1 MSEKTDQELL
11 REHFETGS
19 EDAFA
24 DLVHRHVDLVYST
37 ALRILNNFSL
47 AEEVTQ
53 RTFLA
58 LSQNARKLQDRSIL
72 TGWLYETARNSAVT
86 TIRSENRRRL
96 REQEAA
102 LMQTQDSS
110 EDQPP
115 WAQMAPHLDD
125 ALAKLGTHDRDL
137 ILLRFFE
144 RKPAR
149 EIAAQF
155 GLTEEA
161 AQKRAAR
168 ALERLRTI
176 FAEGGLPSSAA
187 GLAAAL
193 SIQAVHSAPAG
204 LTASVIAAAETGK
217 VVTSTLG
224 IIMASAKAKLGIAAI
239 LMAAVSTPLVLQH
252 QTNARLQEEL
262 SDLRQKNAQLEQWR
276 QENPRP
282 AAQNT
287 EDTAQRRKERDELL
301 RLRGEVTA
309 LRAQASESPK
319 ARREAARPASAGES
333 QPETQ
338 LVPAESWANVGFASP
353 VDAFQTLHWARAR
366 RDTNVIANALAWSD
380 ERTRDQIESL
390 FAAAPESVRQRYGTA
405 DAYILSLF
413 DHPTPDDSRR
423 VTGYKVLNENIGDT
437 QATISVEEQ
446 IADGRTSVRE
456 MNFVRIDNG
465 WRQALDFDRAGTSKL
480 GKALQAEAN
489 PANP

>member
-37 ALRILNNFSL
+37 ALRVLSNFSL

-72 TGWLYETARNSAVT
+72 TGWLYETTRNSAIT

-96 REQEAA
+96 REQEAV

-115 WAQMAPHLDD
+115 WAQMAPHLDN
-125 ALAKLGTHDRDL
+125 ALAKLSTPDRDL

-176 FAEGGLPSSAA
+176 FAERGLPSSTA

-193 SIQAVHSAPAG
+193 SLQAVQSAPAG
-204 LTASVIAAAETGK
+204 LTASVIAAAGTSK
-217 VVTSTLG
+217 VITSTLG
-224 IIMASAKAKLGIAAI
+224 IIMASTKAKLGLAAI

-252 QTNARLQEEL
+252 QTNTRLQEEL
-262 SDLRQKNAQLEQWR
+262 SALRQQNAQLEQWR

-287 EDTAQRRKERDELL
+287 EDTAQRKNERDELL
-301 RLRGEVTA
+301 RLRAEVTA
-309 LRAQASESPK
+309 LRAQAEASKTRAAALRPTTGPGSE
-319 ARREAARPASAGES
+319 PAT
-333 QPETQ
+333 P

-353 VDAFQTLHWARAR
+353 VDSFQTLHWARVR
-366 RDTNVIANALAWSD
+366 RDTNVIANSLAWSD

-423 VTGYKVLNENIGDT
+423 VTGFRVLGENIGDT
-437 QATISVEEQ
+437 EATIFIEEQ
-446 IADGRTSVRE
+446 IADGRTHVRE
-456 MNFVRIDNG
+456 MNFVRIGDG
-465 WRQALDFDRAGTSKL
+465 WRQALEFDRPGVSKL

-489 PANP
+489 PR